1 MEDKKMD
8 RRTSRTRRQLRDSL
22 LSLILEKGYDA
33 VTIEEITERADLG
46 RTTFYLHY
54 REKEELLL
62 ESIDAL
68 VADLLETIAQVP
80 LSAWKPGIETPANP
94 QEAAQTPI
102 RFIFEHAARHADLY
116 RIILRGEGRSKTTE
130 RLREIIVRAAVNF
143 IEVRLARERPSIR
156 PVIPLEVFSNYFAGA
171 LLGSLTWWLENDL
184 PYPSQQM
191 AEMFET
197 MFFQGARQALRLPG
211 QAG

>member
-1 MEDKKMD
+1 
-8 RRTSRTRRQLRDSL
+8 
-22 LSLILEKGYDA
+22 
-33 VTIEEITERADLG
+33 
-46 RTTFYLHY
+46 
-54 REKEELLL
+54 
-62 ESIDAL
+62 
-68 VADLLETIAQVP
+68 
-80 LSAWKPGIETPANP
+80 
-94 QEAAQTPI
+94 
-102 RFIFEHAARHADLY
+102 
-116 RIILRGEGRSKTTE
+116 
-130 RLREIIVRAAVNF
+130 
-143 IEVRLARERPSIR
+143 VRLARERPSIR